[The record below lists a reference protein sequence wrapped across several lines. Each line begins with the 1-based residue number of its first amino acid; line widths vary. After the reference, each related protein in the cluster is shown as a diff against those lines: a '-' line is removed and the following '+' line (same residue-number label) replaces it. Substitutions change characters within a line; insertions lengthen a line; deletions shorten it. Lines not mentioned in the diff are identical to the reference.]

1 MNKNKTDY
9 RNSVIASIAS
19 AICTKTSVAPLER
32 LKVLRQSEIYY
43 NKNNYNNGFLS
54 SFRYIHKKLLK

>member
-9 RNSVIASIAS
+9 KKSVIASIAS

-32 LKVLRQSEIYY
+32 LKVLRQSEIYH
-43 NKNNYNNGFLS
+43 NKNNYNKKNYNNGFFL
-54 SFRYIHKKLLK
+54 YIHFI